1 MREQHVHTQYPL
13 RVSCSRHHK
22 ITRDLVAITDEYLN
36 EQRII
41 LALILALFTFVN
53 KFPPPHTNAVCTYA
67 YVRIR
72 KHSQLY
78 GYIYILRTNTMH
90 VCIGFTGMNTSS
102 QITITVES
110 SQVVAD
116 IINLDISLYSYV
128 ATVAIAIQYTISV
141 LNMINPFM
149 CMHYYIAILM
159 LIQMLMSAMHGYFAG
174 WFLQC
179 FIPVYKYGLSFFH
192 SIKQKALNKIQ
203 I

>member
-22 ITRDLVAITDEYLN
+22 MTRDLAAITDEYLD
-36 EQRII
+36 EQGMI

-102 QITITVES
+102 QIAITEFPS
-110 SQVVAD
+110 SQS
-116 IINLDISLYSYV
+116 LISSTWTY
-128 ATVAIAIQYTISV
+128 
-141 LNMINPFM
+141 N
-149 CMHYYIAILM
+149 YIATYL
-159 LIQMLMSAMHGYFAG
+159 LQQQLYNTQ
-174 WFLQC
+174 FL
-179 FIPVYKYGLSFFH
+179 F
-192 SIKQKALNKIQ
+192 
-203 I
+203 